1 MNMIQSNQSGNKDN
15 KSDNP
20 IIGIIAPMMLYFFKI
35 FKVWITKCDL
45 VNPTN
50 AIGFILNPFKYIV
63 LIDLGMAEYKNI
75 PASPVRLIKTLP
87 VFPNFVIN
95 LVAVSRYFMLRILER
110 IAVVRGMLQEF
121 LIGYLISL
129 SNFSIAFMES
139 LSISSR

>member
-1 MNMIQSNQSGNKDN
+1 M
-15 KSDNP
+15 
-20 IIGIIAPMMLYFFKI
+20 
-35 FKVWITKCDL
+35 
-45 VNPTN
+45 
-50 AIGFILNPFKYIV
+50 GFLQNPFKYRA
-63 LIDLGMAEYKNI
+63 LKRLGMVEYKNS

-121 LIGYLISL
+121 FLIGYLISL